1 MCCVAQSD
9 GPGCYCKN
17 ANFAN
22 HYTSKY
28 VLGKLSLQKL
38 AKHYVQLNLNLSR
51 VTFSL
56 FRSVCLRQHVLNT
69 QIALWII

>member
-1 MCCVAQSD
+1 MCCIAQSG
-9 GPGCYCKN
+9 GPGCYYKN

-22 HYTSKY
+22 HYTPKY

-38 AKHYVQLNLNLSR
+38 AKHYVQLNLNLSG
-51 VTFSL
+51 VPFSL
-56 FRSVCLRQHVLNT
+56 FRSVCLRQPVLNT